1 MKQRRSEKELI
12 NSLHNKIN
20 IPVTIVNRSGN
31 DQVLTFNDKRTLPN
45 NVENVEDETPLIKKV
60 NKPRRVENFKAN
72 VDMGSPEGDKCVTNV
87 FENGNFKVG
96 RLCPSYDDK
105 KIKIESLQ
113 EIVRSLQAS
122 KKAAAGLLKGENFGE
137 LVNLDKLV
145 EDSYL
150 DKNNDFKTPYQ
161 KMSEEEQD
169 ELKSLLEKSKQISSA
184 IDSRK
189 KNENPINET
198 TCHCSEMF
206 PNEKLIKEWK
216 EYTERVNMFMA
227 KHPKLPKYIVKAFM
241 LDEYPGDENKQDE
254 QCLGGVKWDV
264 AEFEKITTQM
274 FETYKKKNADYGSSF
289 DDLFDEFG
297 MTSALIRMKDKYN
310 RLKSITEKKDIQVKD
325 ESVEDT
331 LLDLANYC
339 ILTVL
344 KLRKDRDFKHASK
357 FKK

>member
-1 MKQRRSEKELI
+1 MKPSEKELEQKL
-12 NSLHNKIN
+12 SEKIHSKSKT
-20 IPVTIVNRSGN
+20 IPVSINGTIVNAYEAELITKDNIDSCIQPKIELASS
-31 DQVLTFNDKRTLPN
+31 DATPLSI
-45 NVENVEDETPLIKKV
+45 VEDVL
-60 NKPRRVENFKAN
+60 A
-72 VDMGSPEGDKCVTNV
+72 
-87 FENGNFKVG
+87 
-96 RLCPSYDDK
+96 Y
-105 KIKIESLQ
+105 
-113 EIVRSLQAS
+113 
-122 KKAAAGLLKGENFGE
+122 KKAHKQQRKENCQCKGNVCICTDVDECADECCSDNMI
-137 LVNLDKLV
+137 
-145 EDSYL
+145 EDSYF
-150 DKNNDFKTPYQ
+150 DKNNDFKTPYE
-161 KMSEEEQD
+161 KMSHNEQE
-169 ELKSLLEKSKQISSA
+169 ELKDLLEKSKKITKDLNA
-184 IDSRK
+184 H
-189 KNENPINET
+189 KNLDNIPCFNVFGT
-198 TCHCSEMF
+198 VDKPML
-206 PNEKLIKEWK
+206 PDEKLVKEWRDYK
-216 EYTERVNMFMA
+216 SRVDNFIA
-227 KHPKLPKYIVKAFM
+227 KHPKLPKAIVNAFM

-344 KLRKDRDFKHASK
+344 KLRKDKHVSK

>member
-1 MKQRRSEKELI
+1 MKPSEKELKQRLWEKTHPK
-12 NSLHNKIN
+12 SKT
-20 IPVTIVNRSGN
+20 IPVSINGTIVNAQEAELITKDYIDSCIKSKI
-31 DQVLTFNDKRTLPN
+31 DMAP
-45 NVENVEDETPLIKKV
+45 ENVTPLNIVEDVLAYKKAQLQRHKENRQCKGNVCICTDEDECTDERHEEMIEDAHS
-60 NKPRRVENFKAN
+60 NK
-72 VDMGSPEGDKCVTNV
+72 D
-87 FENGNFKVG
+87 
-96 RLCPSYDDK
+96 
-105 KIKIESLQ
+105 
-113 EIVRSLQAS
+113 
-122 KKAAAGLLKGENFGE
+122 
-137 LVNLDKLV
+137 
-145 EDSYL
+145 
-150 DKNNDFKTPYQ
+150 NDFKTPYE
-161 KMSEEEQD
+161 KMSHSEQE
-169 ELKSLLEKSKQISSA
+169 ELKDLLEKSKKITKDLNA
-184 IDSRK
+184 H
-189 KNENPINET
+189 KNLDNIPSFN
-198 TCHCSEMF
+198 MF
-206 PNEKLIKEWK
+206 GTVDKPLLPNEKLVKEWK